1 MRSQLR
7 FVAPDE
13 RIVLET
19 GVHWAVLLK
28 PASVSLLAIAGAGA
42 VGFIASPL
50 DGSDWVDMVVGAVAI
65 FFAARFAVAAA
76 RWASA
81 RFVVT
86 GTRVVRIEGVLKRTV
101 TSVPL
106 DRVAGLAF
114 EQPLVGRVFDY
125 GTVILDSGWPGRPLA
140 RLQAIPRAD
149 AFYRALTLV
158 LRPGVGSLLEE
169 QLPASVP
176 PDQADTGPIPRVVI

>member
-28 PASVSLLAIAGAGA
+28 PALVALLAMMGAA
-42 VGFIASPL
+42 TVGFVTSPF
-50 DGSDWVDMVVGAVAI
+50 DGSDWIDMIVGTVAI
-65 FFAARFAVAAA
+65 GFVLRFALAAA
-76 RWASA
+76 RWAST

-86 GTRVVRIEGVLKRTV
+86 GSRVVRIEGVLKRTV

-106 DRVAGLAF
+106 ERVAGLAF
-114 EQPLVGRVFDY
+114 EQPLVGRVFDH
-125 GTVILDSGWPGRPLA
+125 GTVILESGWPGRPLA
-140 RLQAIPRAD
+140 RLTAIPRAD

>member
-13 RIVLET
+13 RIVLES
-19 GVHWAVLLK
+19 GVHWAVLLR
-28 PASVSLLAIAGAGA
+28 PGFAALVAIVAAGA
-42 VGFIASPL
+42 VGFITSPL
-50 DGSDWVDMVVGAVAI
+50 DGSTWIDVVAGGLAI
-65 FFAARFAVAAA
+65 LFAARLAMAAA

-86 GTRVVRIEGVLKRTV
+86 GTRVVRIEGVMKRTV
-101 TSVPL
+101 TSIPL
-106 DRVAGLAF
+106 ERVAGLAF
-114 EQPLVGRVFDY
+114 EQPLAGRVFDF
-125 GTVILDSGWPGRPLA
+125 GTVVLESGWPGRPLA
-140 RLQAIPRAD
+140 RLHAIPRAD

-158 LRPGVGSLLEE
+158 LRPGVGSLLEQ

-176 PDQADTGPIPRVVI
+176 PDQADTGPIPRVVL